1 MDFLDTIYEWIEETE
16 TKIDDVLQTIVLK
29 IGNSVVTLS
38 PVDTG
43 RFKGNWQLSIDTG
56 TSASILRYDQEGT
69 STLADMAKKVNTFT
83 AGQIAYIQ
91 NHVLYGDALEYGY
104 SPQARDP
111 DGMVRVTEA
120 KFLRIVDEA
129 VRLHV

>member
-56 TSASILRYDQEGT
+56 TSASILRYDQEGNT
-69 STLADMAKKVNTFT
+69 TLADMASKVNTFT
-83 AGQIAYIQ
+83 AGQVAYIQ
-91 NHVLYGDALEYGY
+91 NHVIYGQDLEQGY
-104 SPQARDP
+104 SRQAP
-111 DGMVRVTEA
+111 DGMVMITEA

-129 VRLHV
+129 VRLHK

>member
-16 TKIDDVLQTIVLK
+16 TKIDEVLQTIVLK

-69 STLADMAKKVNTFT
+69 ATLADMAKKVNTFT

-91 NHVLYGDALEYGY
+91 NHVLYGQDLEQGY

-111 DGMVRVTEA
+111 DGMVMVTEV

>member
-16 TKIDDVLQTIVLK
+16 TKIDEVLQTIVLK
-29 IGNSVVTLS
+29 ISNSVVTLS

-56 TSASILRYDQEGT
+56 TSASILRYDQEGNT
-69 STLADMAKKVNTFT
+69 TLADMASKVNSFT
-83 AGQIAYIQ
+83 AGQVAYIQ
-91 NHVLYGDALEYGY
+91 NHVLYGDDLEHGY
-104 SPQARDP
+104 SQQAP
-111 DGMVRVTEA
+111 DGMVVVTEA

>member
-56 TSASILRYDQEGT
+56 TSASILRYDQEGNT
-69 STLADMAKKVNTFT
+69 TLADMASKVNSFT
-83 AGQIAYIQ
+83 AGQVAYIQ
-91 NHVLYGDALEYGY
+91 NHVLYGDDLEHGY

-111 DGMVRVTEA
+111 DGMVRVTKT

>member
-43 RFKGNWQLSIDTG
+43 RFKGNWQLSINTG
-56 TSASILRYDQEGT
+56 TSASILRYDQEGNT
-69 STLADMAKKVNTFT
+69 TLADMASKVNTFT
-83 AGQIAYIQ
+83 AGQVAYIQ
-91 NHVLYGDALEYGY
+91 NHVLYGQDLEQGY
-104 SPQARDP
+104 SRQAT
-111 DGMVRVTEA
+111 DGMVMVTEV

-129 VRLHV
+129 VRLHK